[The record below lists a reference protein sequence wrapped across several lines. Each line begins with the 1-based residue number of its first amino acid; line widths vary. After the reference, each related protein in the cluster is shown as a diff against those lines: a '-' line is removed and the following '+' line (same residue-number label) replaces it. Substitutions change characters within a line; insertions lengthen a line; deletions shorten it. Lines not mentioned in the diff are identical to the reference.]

1 MPIAATAQWEVRNG
15 GSANNGGFYVSGG
28 TDYSQ
33 QNAAQYALTGVTTSG
48 ATDTLL
54 TSSASS
60 DMVGNGARIVSGTNF
75 TAGFYQIIAVVA
87 GVSIQLDRVCAT
99 AAGSAGVVNVGGA
112 ISKLGDAGSAFVAG
126 NKIWV
131 KGSFTLTAI
140 DTVSATG
147 TITLPITIEG
157 YNATRGD
164 GYQGRNSIGE
174 LIVSN
179 FPTINYNGNFGLN
192 ASGANIIVKCLNVT
206 SIRQNYA
213 VTAAWVQWC
222 KVANSSTSV
231 SAGCINSSF
240 PWDNDFAMTG
250 ASGGVAG
257 IQAST
262 GLAIAN
268 RGTTGN
274 TAAVGIA
281 LQGSSRQ
288 SMALHNTL
296 YDCGGAGISVAGTTT
311 TAFIV
316 GNTIQGGAGDGINI
330 VDSSTVFALIQNNI
344 ITDNGGWAID
354 LNNTSTGAIV
364 KHNRFRD
371 NVSGQVNGGSQLYTE
386 MVFGNVTTDT
396 GGPETDYVD
405 AAGLDFRLIA
415 SSPAVSVAIPAAMS
429 MGALQRDQ
437 TGGGGPSGLV
447 GRLVNSNAL
456 LG

>member
-1 MPIAATAQWEVRNG
+1 MAIAATAQWEVRSG
-15 GSANNGGFYVSGG
+15 GSSTNGGFYVSGG
-28 TDYSQ
+28 GGTDYSQ
-33 QNAAQYALTGVTTSG
+33 QTSAQYSLTGVTTSG

-54 TSSASS
+54 TASAAT
-60 DMVGNGARIVSGTNF
+60 DMVGNGARVVSGTNF

-87 GVSIQLDRVCAT
+87 GVSIQLDRTCAT
-99 AAGSAGVVNVGGA
+99 GVGVSGVVNVGGA

-131 KGSFTLTAI
+131 KGTFTLSAN
-140 DTVSATG
+140 DTVSSAG
-147 TITLPITIEG
+147 TITQPITIEG
-157 YNATRGD
+157 YSAARGD
-164 GYQGRNSIGE
+164 GYQGRDSIGN
-174 LIVSN
+174 LITTN
-179 FPTINYNGNFGLN
+179 FPYLNYNGNFGLN
-192 ASGANIIVKCLNVT
+192 ASGANIIVKCINANSARSGFT
-206 SIRQNYA
+206 I
-213 VTAAWVQWC
+213 TAGWVQWC
-222 KVANSSTSV
+222 NATNSSTNANAGGIS
-231 SAGCINSSF
+231 SAF

-311 TAFIV
+311 TALIV
-316 GNTIQGGAGDGINI
+316 GNTIQGGAGDGIDI
-330 VDSSTVFALIQNNI
+330 VASSTVFALIQNNI

-396 GGPETDYVD
+396 GGPETDFVD
-405 AAGLDFRLIA
+405 ASGLDFRLIA

-437 TGGGGPSGLV
+437 TASTGGESLSV
-447 GRLVNSNAL
+447 TIV
-456 LG
+456 